1 MGRDIGSRAAR
12 MLTFAATLGFSN
24 LLGLPAAHAKDCAG
38 AELRN
43 VGGVARA
50 WKLADGGIAAY
61 SKMNINIDGYARAY
75 HPQNAS
81 AGALLHLCNAGR
93 PYAPDGTSYNASKD
107 NPTCT
112 GRFMDDY
119 ARIGAAGWKDTS
131 VGVIRWFGVLG
142 RDQVQLNGVTIK
154 SVVPVL
160 QKDGSGFYVSP
171 TALADSTIVDAA
183 DQSRYLNPL
192 RVPAAVV
199 PDSVMAQG
207 VKMGSFGVA
216 YNKDTRIAV
225 PFVVG
230 DAGPAIGEGSV
241 ALARLAAGL
250 AIKDP
255 IQRSERYKGQVDAKN
270 VLWIYFKDAPAPY
283 DSTKE
288 AATVQNAKDAFQAW
302 GGEARLALCVQQ
314 VPRN

>member
-75 HPQNAS
+75 HPKNAS

-119 ARIGAAGWKDTS
+119 ARIGAAG
-131 VGVIRWFGVLG
+131 
-142 RDQVQLNGVTIK
+142 
-154 SVVPVL
+154 
-160 QKDGSGFYVSP
+160 
-171 TALADSTIVDAA
+171 
-183 DQSRYLNPL
+183 
-192 RVPAAVV
+192 
-199 PDSVMAQG
+199 
-207 VKMGSFGVA
+207 
-216 YNKDTRIAV
+216 
-225 PFVVG
+225 
-230 DAGPAIGEGSV
+230 
-241 ALARLAAGL
+241 
-250 AIKDP
+250 
-255 IQRSERYKGQVDAKN
+255 
-270 VLWIYFKDAPAPY
+270 
-283 DSTKE
+283 
-288 AATVQNAKDAFQAW
+288 
-302 GGEARLALCVQQ
+302 
-314 VPRN
+314 

>member
-1 MGRDIGSRAAR
+1 
-12 MLTFAATLGFSN
+12 
-24 LLGLPAAHAKDCAG
+24 
-38 AELRN
+38 
-43 VGGVARA
+43 
-50 WKLADGGIAAY
+50 
-61 SKMNINIDGYARAY
+61 
-75 HPQNAS
+75 
-81 AGALLHLCNAGR
+81 
-93 PYAPDGTSYNASKD
+93 
-107 NPTCT
+107 
-112 GRFMDDY
+112 
-119 ARIGAAGWKDTS
+119 
-131 VGVIRWFGVLG
+131 
-142 RDQVQLNGVTIK
+142 
-154 SVVPVL
+154 
-160 QKDGSGFYVSP
+160 
-171 TALADSTIVDAA
+171 
-183 DQSRYLNPL
+183 
-192 RVPAAVV
+192 
-199 PDSVMAQG
+199 MAQG

-216 YNKDTRIAV
+216 YNKETRIAV

-255 IQRSERYKGQVDAKN
+255 IQRGERYEGQVDAKR